1 MRLLCPVT
9 LFVSSALAFVRQGA
23 RIVFADSCSDNPN
36 IDVDKIEALITERTK
51 VIVPV
56 HYAGVA
62 CDMDKIMEVAE
73 KYNLLV
79 VEDAAQAIDSFL

>member
-1 MRLLCPVT
+1 M
-9 LFVSSALAFVRQGA
+9 
-23 RIVFADSCSDNPN
+23 
-36 IDVDKIEALITERTK
+36 
-51 VIVPV
+51 IVPV

-79 VEDAAQAIDSFL
+79 VEDAAQP